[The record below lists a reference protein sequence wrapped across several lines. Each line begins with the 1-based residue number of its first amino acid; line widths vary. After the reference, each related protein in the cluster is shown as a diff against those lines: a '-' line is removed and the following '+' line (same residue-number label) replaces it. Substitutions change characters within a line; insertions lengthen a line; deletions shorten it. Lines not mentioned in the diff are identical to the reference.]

1 MLHTINDKTKLYIYG
16 GIYML
21 SLINNDFFDR
31 MDKSFDNLMK
41 RNSFPAIILRN
52 MRTDIASTDEAYT
65 ITMDVPGF
73 KKEDIKIS
81 IDELILTVV
90 AEKHEETES
99 TDKEVITCERCDGRC
114 ERHVRLSDDADV
126 DKITAKVEDGVLI
139 ITIPRKERPE
149 KDIKTIDI
157 Q

>member
-1 MLHTINDKTKLYIYG
+1 
-16 GIYML
+16 ML
-21 SLINNDFFDR
+21 SLFNHDIFDK
-31 MDKSFDNLMK
+31 MDKSFDSLMK

-52 MRTDIASTDEAYT
+52 MRTDIAATEKAYT
-65 ITMDVPGF
+65 VTMDVPGF
-73 KKEDIKIS
+73 KKENIKIS
-81 IDELILTVV
+81 IDEDILIVV
-90 AEKHEETES
+90 AEKHAKTES

-114 ERHVRLSDDADV
+114 ERHVRLSDDVDV

>member
-1 MLHTINDKTKLYIYG
+1 M
-16 GIYML
+16 
-21 SLINNDFFDR
+21 
-31 MDKSFDNLMK
+31 
-41 RNSFPAIILRN
+41 
-52 MRTDIASTDEAYT
+52 
-65 ITMDVPGF
+65 
-73 KKEDIKIS
+73 
-81 IDELILTVV
+81 ILTVV

-114 ERHVRLSDDADV
+114 ERHVRLSDDVDV